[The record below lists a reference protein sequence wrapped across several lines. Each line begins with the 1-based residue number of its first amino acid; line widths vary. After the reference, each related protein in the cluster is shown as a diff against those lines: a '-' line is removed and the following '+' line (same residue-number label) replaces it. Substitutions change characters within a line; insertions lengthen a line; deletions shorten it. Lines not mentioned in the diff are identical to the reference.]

1 MKLLMIEER
10 SAIAEMMK
18 VFFKEEKWDA
28 DIINDAK
35 VAIEIFANN
44 PHAFN
49 LIILDLDLP
58 RISGMEV
65 GMQLR
70 NISQNI
76 PVILISSRFSDDDHV
91 FGLEMGASDIIV
103 KPFSPLTLI
112 NRMKAIYRRVNST
125 EYLQS
130 QQQIKE
136 TVYDIQTKYFK
147 LNSVTREVKINNQEL
162 YDLTPKE
169 FDLLSTLVQ
178 NPRRVFSRDQ
188 LLQIVWNY
196 EYYGDERTVDAHI
209 KKLRKKIQPF
219 GKDAIQTVWG
229 VGYKFD
235 DSLMF

>member
-18 VFFKEEKWDA
+18 AFFKKEKWDA
-28 DIINDAK
+28 DIINDGK
-35 VAIEIFANN
+35 VALELFANN
-44 PHAFN
+44 PHTFN
-49 LIILDLDLP
+49 MIILDLDLP

-70 NISQNI
+70 RISQQI

-112 NRMKAIYRRVNST
+112 NRMKAIYRRANSV

-130 QQQIKE
+130 QRQVQE
-136 TVYDIQTKYFK
+136 AEFDIQTNFFK
-147 LNSVTREVKINNQEL
+147 LNSATREVRINNQVL

-169 FDLLSTLVQ
+169 FDLLSTLAQ
-178 NPRRVFSRDQ
+178 NPKRVFSRDQ

-219 GKDAIQTVWG
+219 GKNAIQTVWG

-235 DSLMF
+235 DSLQ

>member
-18 VFFKEEKWDA
+18 AFFKKEKWDA
-28 DIINDAK
+28 DIINDGK
-35 VAIEIFANN
+35 VALELFANN
-44 PHAFN
+44 PHTFN
-49 LIILDLDLP
+49 MIILDLDLP

-70 NISQNI
+70 QISQQI

-112 NRMKAIYRRVNST
+112 NRMKAIYRRANSV

-130 QQQIKE
+130 QRQVQE
-136 TVYDIQTKYFK
+136 AEFDIQTNFFK
-147 LNSVTREVKINNQEL
+147 LNSATREVRINNQAL

-169 FDLLSTLVQ
+169 FDLLSTLAQ
-178 NPRRVFSRDQ
+178 NPKRVFSRDQ

-219 GKDAIQTVWG
+219 GKNAIQTVWG

-235 DSLMF
+235 DSLQ